1 MPAPSGVPGAWSLP
15 ATDRRRSRGTGPR
28 PGSVPGTL
36 RGETCMEHVKG
47 YMKDTKRAAD
57 HRLGSDP
64 STAVY

>member
-1 MPAPSGVPGAWSLP
+1 MLAPSGVLGAWSLP
-15 ATDRRRSRGTGPR
+15 AADRCRSRGAGPR
-28 PGSVPGTL
+28 RGSVPGTL

-47 YMKDTKRAAD
+47 YTRDTKRAAD